1 MSREKPAPHNERS
14 HMLQLRP
21 TTVKNNQLK
30 ITEKRKVGKVKVKSR
45 KRRLEPPPGQPLV
58 SNSAASQHQYSLSIP
73 ALPMV
78 I

>member
-30 ITEKRKVGKVKVKSR
+30 ITKKKKSAESKGKIKKEKVGASSWPTPR
-45 KRRLEPPPGQPLV
+45 QQL
-58 SNSAASQHQYSLSIP
+58 SSISASVLS
-73 ALPMV
+73 
-78 I
+78 